1 MTRYNTTTAEEN
13 GIGNVDYLVNR
24 VRSTAPSNYNNSQ
37 NNNRHGYQHNYYH
50 DDGVNDDD
58 NNTEQTTTDTMT
70 RSSRNSSGTRVSL
83 EDNYSRAMSRMKRG
97 GDFYPNYDRQS
108 FREEE
113 NEKRTTTTSRSSG
126 SGNGKNGSRI
136 SRNNNNSA
144 LLSSR
149 LSGSSGNRENQN
161 RATSRQGS
169 EEDPAGSKRSNLHK
183 DSRLSRGSINSANTT
198 ASTIIKKMVE
208 KRTISGKDPSEET
221 IAIFGAY
228 GVTGNHF
235 LKFAMEAGYKVQ
247 ALILPGMEMN
257 DVACNDNLQLVTGSF
272 DEDEK
277 IRKVVK
283 GATYVVCLLNDCD
296 RSLHHQDQENLP
308 PPIGNTDESDVD
320 NSFSLSLN
328 FMHNLVPILEESATC
343 RVLLYQVSYESIHYT
358 ISMTIQYSTIFTLYL
373 N

>member
-1 MTRYNTTTAEEN
+1 MTRHNTTTYSRN
-13 GIGNVDYLVNR
+13 QLS
-24 VRSTAPSNYNNSQ
+24 STSRDERQ

-58 NNTEQTTTDTMT
+58 NNTEQTTTTDTMT
-70 RSSRNSSGTRVSL
+70 RTSRNSSGTRVSL
-83 EDNYSRAMSRMKRG
+83 EDNYSRAMNRMKRG
-97 GDFYPNYDRQS
+97 GDFDPNYDRQS

-113 NEKRTTTTSRSSG
+113 KEKRTTTSRSS
-126 SGNGKNGSRI
+126 NGKNNGRS
-136 SRNNNNSA
+136 SSNA
-144 LLSSR
+144 PLSSR
-149 LSGSSGNRENQN
+149 LSGSSGNRDN
-161 RATSRQGS
+161 RNRTTTSRRGS
-169 EEDPAGSKRSNLHK
+169 EESAAGSKKSNICK
-183 DSRLSRGSINSANTT
+183 TSRLSSNSNSNANNNT
-198 ASTIIKKMVE
+198 AAAIIKKMAE
-208 KRTISGKDPSEET
+208 KRTISNKDPSEET

-277 IRKVVK
+277 IRKVVEN
-283 GATYVVCLLNDCD
+283 ATYVVCLLNDCD

-308 PPIGNTDESDVD
+308 PPIGNTDESDVY
-320 NSFSLSLN
+320 NSFSLNLN
-328 FMHNLVPILEESATC
+328 FMHNLVPILEQSDTC
-343 RVLLYQVSYESIHYT
+343 RVLLYQVSYMNQTSYNHN
-358 ISMTIQYSTIFTLYL
+358 TIQCNTIVTAYL